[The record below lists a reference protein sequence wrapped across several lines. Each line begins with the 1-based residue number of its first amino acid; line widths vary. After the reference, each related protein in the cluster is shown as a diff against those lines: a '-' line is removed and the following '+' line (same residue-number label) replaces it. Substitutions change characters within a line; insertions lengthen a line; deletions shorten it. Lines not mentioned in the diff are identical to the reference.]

1 MGNKLAALALCAFLM
16 SMTAGSA
23 AGAGDPTLVGWWEFD
38 EGAGT
43 TVGDS
48 SSYGHEGVLVG
59 DPQWVAGKI
68 GSGALSFDGSDGLV
82 EVPESPALDAGSAL
96 TITAW
101 VNLNNLSTFYFVAT
115 KAPSGTAASN
125 YPGNYEFR
133 IASATGI
140 LQLLHQTSQGQDFA
154 TYASTGSVAAGQ
166 WRHVAVTLQ
175 AAGRVEFYIDGI
187 SAGGADQTTTF
198 GILNDEPVRIGGR
211 KDNYSYFN
219 GLIDD
224 VRIYSRTLTPEEL
237 SDVILGKGPSEE
249 LADNPTPEDKA
260 KDVLQDA
267 TVAWEKGAFAVSHD
281 VYFGTSFADVNDAS
295 RGDPRGVLASQDQAD
310 ATYDPDGLL
319 EFGRTYYWRVD
330 EVNGAPD
337 STIFKGETWS
347 FTTEPYAY
355 PITGAITATASA
367 FQPNMKPESAIDGS
381 GLDDLDQHSID
392 ATQMWM
398 SGAKPAWIQFEFD
411 KAYKLHEMWVWNSN
425 QSIESFLGFG
435 AKDVTVEYSTDGA
448 TWTTLEGVPQFAQ
461 ASGTPTYQANTTVEF
476 GDVMAKFVKLTITT
490 NWGGLASQTGL
501 SEVRFFYVPVQ
512 AFAPQP
518 TTGATGVSV
527 ETDLMWRPGR
537 EATSHTVYIGAD
549 SNAVAGGL
557 VSGHSVTAHGYTP
570 ADLLFATQ
578 YFWKVDEVGD
588 AGVRPGDVWSFTT
601 EDYASVDDF
610 ESYTDEM
617 DAEETIWQTWIDG
630 MTDSKSGSQVG
641 HDSAP
646 FAETTV
652 VHGGK
657 QSMILAYENSDFAF
671 SEATRTFDP
680 PQNWAVRGI
689 KTLSLYFAGVAG
701 NGGQPYLKING
712 AKIAYRGDPADLART
727 AWQVW
732 NVDLSTVGGANNVR
746 SLTIGV
752 EGAGAAGTLYVDD
765 IRLYSLPGA
774 TMLPTDPGTTGLVAW
789 YKFDGDAKDSAGTH
803 HATLTGSPTYVAGK
817 AGQALNMSLDM
828 QYATVDYAP
837 DLAMNTFTVAAWVN
851 VADVDSSRG
860 VLGTRIGGEN
870 TFDLKVEAARI
881 HGDIGDGSAWLNTS
895 LDITAAQGGA
905 ISLNEWHHIA
915 YVIDDAADAVTM
927 FLDGVPAATATFTG
941 TPLFMKSGQSLGIG
955 RDYDGAAEFMH
966 GTIDEVCIY
975 NRALSAAEIAWMAGR
990 RTPVDQPL

>member
-1 MGNKLAALALCAFLM
+1 MGKKLAALALCAVLM

-23 AGAGDPTLVGWWEFD
+23 AGADDPTLVGWWEFN

-82 EVPESPALDAGSAL
+82 QVPESPALDAGNAL
-96 TITAW
+96 TLTAW
-101 VNLNNLSTFYFVAT
+101 VNLSNLSTYYFVAT

-154 TYASTGSVAAGQ
+154 TYASTGSVTAGQ

-175 AAGRVEFYIDGI
+175 AGGRVEFYIDGT

-219 GLIDD
+219 GLMDD
-224 VRIYSRTLTPEEL
+224 VRIYSRVLTPQEL

-249 LADNPTPEDKA
+249 LADDPTPKDEA
-260 KDVLQDA
+260 TDVLQDA
-267 TVAWEKGAFAVSHD
+267 TLAWTAGAFAASHD
-281 VYFGTSFADVNDAS
+281 VYFGTSFADVNDAV
-295 RGDPRGVLASQDQAD
+295 RNDPKGVLVSKDQAD

-355 PITGAITATASA
+355 AITGTITATASA
-367 FQPNMKPESAIDGS
+367 FQSNMKPESTVDGS

-392 ATQMWM
+392 GTQMWM
-398 SGAKPAWIQFEFD
+398 SGAKPAWIQFAFD

-425 QSIESFLGFG
+425 QSVESFLGFG

-448 TWTTLEGVPQFAQ
+448 TWTTLEGVPQFAR
-461 ASGTPTYQANTTVEF
+461 APGTPTYQANTTVEF

-490 NWGGLASQTGL
+490 NWGGLAAQTGL

-518 TTGATGVSV
+518 AAGATGVSV
-527 ETDLMWRPGR
+527 ETDLLWRPGR
-537 EATSHTVYIGAD
+537 EAKSHTVYIGAD
-549 SNAVAGGL
+549 SNAVAGSL
-557 VSGHSVTAHGYTP
+557 VSGNSVTAYRFAP
-570 ADLLFATQ
+570 VDLLFATQ

-610 ESYTDEM
+610 ESYTDDME
-617 DAEETIWQTWIDG
+617 AEETIWQTWIDG

-657 QSMILAYENSDFAF
+657 QSMILAYDNSDFSF
-671 SEATRTFDP
+671 SEATRTFDA

-689 KTLSLYFAGVAG
+689 KTLSLRFAGLAG
-701 NGGQPYLKING
+701 NDGQLYLKING
-712 AKIAYRGDPADLART
+712 AKIAYHGDPADLTRT
-727 AWQVW
+727 VWQAW
-732 NVDLSTVGGANNVR
+732 NVDLSTVGGVNNVR
-746 SLTIGV
+746 SLTLGV

-774 TMLPTDPGTTGLVAW
+774 TMPPTDPGTTGLVAW

-817 AGQALNMSLDM
+817 AGQALNMPLDM
-828 QYATVDYAP
+828 QYAGVDYAA

-851 VADVDSSRG
+851 VADADSSRG
-860 VLGTRIGGEN
+860 VIGTRIGGEN

-895 LDITAAQGGA
+895 LDITAARGGA

-915 YVIDDAADAVTM
+915 YVVDDAADTVTM
-927 FLDGVPAATATFTG
+927 YLDGVPAATAAFTG
-941 TPLFMKSGQSLGIG
+941 TPLFMKSGQTLGIG

-966 GTIDEVCIY
+966 GTIDEVRIY
-975 NRALSAAEIAWMAGR
+975 NRTLSAAEVAWMAGR